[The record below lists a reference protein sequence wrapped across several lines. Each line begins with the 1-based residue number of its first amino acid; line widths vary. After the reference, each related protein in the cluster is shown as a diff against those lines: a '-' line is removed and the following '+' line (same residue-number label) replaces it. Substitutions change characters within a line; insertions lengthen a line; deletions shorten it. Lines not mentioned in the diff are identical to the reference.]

1 MHRVLLISMLAIVPG
16 LTVAATDATPVE
28 AAWAALH
35 KALDGNE
42 DRKRQALAALGSVD
56 PANELAVKLLVDA
69 LQDKDPL
76 VRQTAATALG
86 EMKAKQA
93 IGSLHD
99 AITDKGEVAFAAA
112 KALADMGDSGG
123 RDMFVAMIAGER
135 SDAPGIVASGI
146 RDARKR
152 LKHPQGLLL
161 AQKKLRGRCSRRRHT
176 ALPPPRRL
184 SRRKDLPAAQ
194 SLPCT
199 WRKTPIPTPSRYWNG
214 PFRIPV
220 GACAR
225 LPLRAWRRAATRRP
239 SPNCNSSWMIRT
251 PPYGP
256 CPPRPYFISATKRS
270 RLVRFVR
277 AARRLAQVA
286 SPLCRAGSPE
296 ASGMLVGAWIL
307 REPRVSKIR

>member
-1 MHRVLLISMLAIVPG
+1 MPNLPPPSARSSRAG
-16 LTVAATDATPVE
+16 TPVRFGNLNSINSLLQPYGFSR
-28 AAWAALH
+28 AKRGFTSVFLSGLFWL
-35 KALDGNE
+35 KAIG
-42 DRKRQALAALGSVD
+42 GTWSG
-56 PANELAVKLLVDA
+56 
-69 LQDKDPL
+69 
-76 VRQTAATALG
+76 ALG
-86 EMKAKQA
+86 EMKDKQA

-286 SPLCRAGSPE
+286 SPGPFR
-296 ASGMLVGAWIL
+296 
-307 REPRVSKIR
+307 

>member
-161 AQKKLRGRCSRRRHT
+161 EGAEEAAG
-176 ALPPPRRL
+176 ALFP
-184 SRRKDLPAAQ
+184 PAAYGIAAAKEAFKEKG
-194 SLPCT
+194 SS
-199 WRKTPIPTPSRYWNG
+199 SRAVAALYLAKDPDPYTITLLEWALSDSSWG
-214 PFRIPV
+214 VRTAAAK
-220 GACAR
+220 G
-225 LPLRAWRRAATRRP
+225 LATRGNEATLP
-239 SPNCNSSWMIRT
+239 KLQFLLDDPNPAVRT
-251 PPYGP
+251 MSAAAILH
-256 CPPRPYFISATKRS
+256 ISDQAK
-270 RLVRFVR
+270 
-277 AARRLAQVA
+277 
-286 SPLCRAGSPE
+286 
-296 ASGMLVGAWIL
+296 
-307 REPRVSKIR
+307 